1 MQCSAVCCAVNP
13 VNLREEERAH
23 QNSQKSS
30 KKTQNAAHIPIRRPR
45 IVRHS
50 LSRRL
55 GGRRGI
61 DSEAVHDQRE
71 GAPAVDSQL
80 GPGGSRLVLE
90 DKSRRGRRQKVRLDC
105 YYANF

>member
-1 MQCSAVCCAVNP
+1 MQCRLLCS
-13 VNLREEERAH
+13 E
-23 QNSQKSS
+23 SS
-30 KKTQNAAHIPIRRPR
+30 ESSRRGASSSEFSKKFKKTQNAAHIPIRRPR

-61 DSEAVHDQRE
+61 DSEAVHDQLE